1 MGIFSRL
8 FGICKTQPPADA
20 SCWSVTGN
28 SVVIDLTKAAELKP
42 KGGAI
47 RLEGNGLPMRV
58 LVVHGEDGQLHAFH
72 NKCTHAGRR
81 IDPLPGDE
89 KIECCSVGKSTWDY
103 DGKLISGSAKDELTC
118 FAVTSE
124 DDKATINLTGQH

>member
-20 SCWSVTGN
+20 SCWCVTDK
-28 SVVIDLTKAAELKP
+28 SIEIDLQKAAELTP

-58 LVVHGEDGQLHAFH
+58 LVIHGEDGQIRAFH

-81 IDPLPGDE
+81 VDPLPGDS
-89 KIECCSVGKSTWDY
+89 KLECCSVGKTTWSY
-103 DGKLISGSAKDELTC
+103 DGKLISGSGKDDLTSFPVISDGDKVTVEL
-118 FAVTSE
+118 SE
-124 DDKATINLTGQH
+124 QQ